1 MVEFT
6 LTFPKADDLCSKM
19 APISNLDSL
28 LPASILG
35 KTPALN
41 LGYSR
46 RISNARHTPLPRS
59 QLKGTS
65 RQDGNGF
72 IPFSLKD
79 LQKAAKEK
87 EIILPAQRHFK
98 SSILLNLSIL

>member
-28 LPASILG
+28 LPASVVG

-41 LGYSR
+41 LGYR
-46 RISNARHTPLPRS
+46 RRLSSARHTSLPRS

-65 RQDGNGF
+65 RQDCNGF
-72 IPFSLKD
+72 ISLSLKD
-79 LQKAAKEK
+79 LQKAAKEN

-98 SSILLNLSIL
+98 SSVLLNPPVL